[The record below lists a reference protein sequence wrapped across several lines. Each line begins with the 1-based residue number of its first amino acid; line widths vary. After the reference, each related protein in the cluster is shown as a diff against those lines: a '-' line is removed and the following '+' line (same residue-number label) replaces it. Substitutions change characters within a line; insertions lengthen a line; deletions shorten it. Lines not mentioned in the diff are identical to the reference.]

1 MNNMDP
7 HYQLLVVSRQA
18 RELEKEIRQ
27 IHSLN
32 EANASQIRQPR
43 SFPWE
48 RVSSRKLFSK
58 IRHVLRHA
66 FLQQDFNLND
76 K

>member
-7 HYQLLVVSRQA
+7 LYQLMVVSRQA

-27 IHSLN
+27 IHLLN
-32 EANASQIRQPR
+32 EANASQARQPR

-58 IRHVLRHA
+58 IRLVLLHA
-66 FLQQDFNLND
+66 FLQKDFNLNN

>member
-1 MNNMDP
+1 MNNMNP
-7 HYQLLVVSRQA
+7 LYQQMIVARQA

-27 IHSLN
+27 IHLLK
-32 EANASQIRQPR
+32 EASASQTRQPR
-43 SFPWE
+43 SFRWE

-58 IRHVLRHA
+58 IRHVLLHA

>member
-27 IHSLN
+27 IHLLN

-43 SFPWE
+43 SLPWE
-48 RVSSRKLFSK
+48 SSSSRKLFSK
-58 IRHVLRHA
+58 IRLVLLHV
-66 FLQQDFNLND
+66 FLQRGFNLND